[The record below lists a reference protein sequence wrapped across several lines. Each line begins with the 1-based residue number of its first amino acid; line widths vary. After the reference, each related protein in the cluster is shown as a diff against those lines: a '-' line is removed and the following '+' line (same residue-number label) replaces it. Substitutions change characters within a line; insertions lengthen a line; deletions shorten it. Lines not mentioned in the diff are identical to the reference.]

1 MAPVLDNRKD
11 IILFDGVCNF
21 CNSYINYVIAHD
33 KADRFAFAPLQSYT
47 AVRMAARF
55 GIDFQ
60 ELNSVVVIHGD
71 EVYTEAAAVI
81 HIIKKLSSIWLPLAY
96 LAQLVPTSIGNRIY
110 RSFAQK
116 RYNLFGQSATCMVPT
131 AQVKHKFLS

>member
-1 MAPVLDNRKD
+1 MAPVLDYSKD

-33 KADRFAFAPLQSYT
+33 KADKFVFAPLQSHT

-55 GIDFQ
+55 ETDFQ
-60 ELNSVVVIHGD
+60 KLNSVVVIHGD

-81 HIIKKLSSIWLPLAY
+81 HIIKKLSTIWLPLAY
-96 LAQLVPTSIGNRIY
+96 LAQLVPASVGNRIY
-110 RSFAQK
+110 QSFAQK
-116 RYNLFGQSATCMVPT
+116 RYTLFGQSTTCMVPT
-131 AQVKHKFLS
+131 AQVKHKFLN

>member
-1 MAPVLDNRKD
+1 MAPVLDYSKD

-33 KADRFAFAPLQSYT
+33 KADKFVFAPLQSHT

-55 GIDFQ
+55 GTDFL

-81 HIIKKLSSIWLPLAY
+81 HIIKKLSTIWLPLAY
-96 LAQLVPTSIGNRIY
+96 LAQLVPASIGNRIY
-110 RSFAQK
+110 QSFAQK
-116 RYNLFGQSATCMVPT
+116 RYTLFGQSTTCMVPT
-131 AQVKHKFLS
+131 AQVKHKFLN